1 MWRNLPELLPKD
13 LSRCGTFHYSGQN
26 FREWVRGEQRGYKQL
41 LNVRILNIGCSEF
54 YFLKPKI
61 KQLNI
66 YLHGSQVVL
75 KVFDQLLVGFFSE
88 LKKL

>member
-1 MWRNLPELLPKD
+1 MVRI
-13 LSRCGTFHYSGQN
+13 SGSGSGGN
-26 FREWVRGEQRGYKQL
+26 KQL

-75 KVFDQLLVGFFSE
+75 KVFDQLLVGFFPE